1 MYEGNSLE
9 EIEKYGITQVL
20 SENVTAI
27 VCGSSSVAC
36 CVWKVAERTR
46 IAVPNELSVIAIG
59 DDEVLE
65 IVGCGIS
72 AVQLRVKIRQ

>member
-1 MYEGNSLE
+1 MLMYEGNSLE

-59 DDEVLE
+59 DDEVFRNRRLWDFSGTASE
-65 IVGCGIS
+65 
-72 AVQLRVKIRQ
+72 